1 MSKITRQDF
10 VATLADEHA
19 TLDVRHLDQTTR
31 DSLESAGIGAKDLA
45 AIAGQD
51 GIIDSKSEL
60 SLLFNLIDDL
70 DRNGS
75 RHSIET
81 QGTLSGK
88 ALSTVLDAVED
99 HRMRAHLSSTTP
111 PSPRSDLPW
120 LNFALGELGQKEI
133 QGKAHNERIL
143 EYHHSVKGNIGSDET
158 PWCSSFVNWSME
170 KAGIAGTDSAKAL
183 SWMTW
188 GKELPGPA
196 VGSIAVLDWGNGKG
210 HVGFVVG
217 QSGDKIVVAGGNQHN
232 EVRYS
237 TYTRDQ
243 IASFRVPTDHQV
255 KPGDYTLPKMN
266 VRQENENIHTSR

>member
-1 MSKITRQDF
+1 MSKITRQEF
-10 VATLADEHA
+10 VATLSDEHA
-19 TLDVRHLDQTTR
+19 RLDVGHLDQSTK
-31 DSLESAGIGAKDLA
+31 DALGAAGISAKDLVT
-45 AIAGQD
+45 IAGQD

-60 SLLFNLIDDL
+60 NRLFNLIEDL

-75 RHSIET
+75 RHSLET

-88 ALSTVLDAVED
+88 ALSTVLDAVQD
-99 HRMRAHLSSTTP
+99 HRMQAHLSSAAP
-111 PSPRSDLPW
+111 PSPRSDYPW

-143 EYHHSVKGNIGSDET
+143 EYHHSVKGNINSDET

-170 KAGIAGTDSAKAL
+170 KAGITGTDSAKAL

-237 TYTRDQ
+237 TYSRDQ
-243 IASFRVPTDHQV
+243 IASFRVPSDHQV
-255 KPGDYTLPKMN
+255 KPGDYTLPKIN
-266 VRQENENIHTSR
+266 VRQENENLHTSR